1 MCDTRDP
8 LSGRGGRSRRPQMG
22 GLGEGPSGGAKTPK
36 KPEKTLKNG
45 VFGGSKIGGK
55 KPEKNTFFD
64 VF

>member
-1 MCDTRDP
+1 MF
-8 LSGRGGRSRRPQMG
+8 
-22 GLGEGPSGGAKTPK
+22 LGFGEYWGVLWGIPRKWPETPK
-36 KPEKTLKNG
+36 KPEKRSKNG

>member
-1 MCDTRDP
+1 
-8 LSGRGGRSRRPQMG
+8 MG
-22 GLGEGPSGGAKTPK
+22 GLGGDPLGGLETPK
-36 KPEKTLKNG
+36 KPEKMAKNG